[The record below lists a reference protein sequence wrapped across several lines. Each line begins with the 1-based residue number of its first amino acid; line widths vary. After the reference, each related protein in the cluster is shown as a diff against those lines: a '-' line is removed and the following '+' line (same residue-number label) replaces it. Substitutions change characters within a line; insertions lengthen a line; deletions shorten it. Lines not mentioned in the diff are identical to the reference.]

1 LEFTYSGGRRR
12 ELGFCSGFASGGW
25 MRSVLLLQSVDVKDG
40 EAGVGIGIFYIDESG
55 SLLFLLLFFSGFRF
69 AGEVSVGFLFLLSCE
84 RVEAWAMLRVCSFPL
99 PVAVPVMAVLFFMFS
114 SLRML
119 LLCFLCLL
127 VLWSGAS
134 GSVWLTSMA
143 DVGGCGDK
151 SLGPMTDFLST
162 NTSCGLPKLGVRP
175 SICFG
180 ELCGFTLLDAGERA
194 LKKAQRFHDVRKKI
208 NSRDKDLDVISVLI
222 RVFAVRLRCTVLMF
236 VLI

>member
-1 LEFTYSGGRRR
+1 LDFTYSGGRRR
-12 ELGFCSGFASGGW
+12 ELGFCSGFTSGCW

-84 RVEAWAMLRVCSFPL
+84 RVEAWAMLRMCSFPL
-99 PVAVPVMAVLFFMFS
+99 LVAVPVMAVLFFMFS

-134 GSVWLTSMA
+134 GSGIWMA
-143 DVGGCGDK
+143 HIQGGCWWLWGQIVGSDDRF
-151 SLGPMTDFLST
+151 PFNEYFL
-162 NTSCGLPKLGVRP
+162 R
-175 SICFG
+175 
-180 ELCGFTLLDAGERA
+180 FT
-194 LKKAQRFHDVRKKI
+194 KAWCPTFDLFWRDGWFDVPGCR
-208 NSRDKDLDVISVLI
+208 
-222 RVFAVRLRCTVLMF
+222 
-236 VLI
+236 